1 MSSLRFIIVCNEVQ
15 KRDSKTS
22 INSFDY
28 LDPKDNSTLDP
39 INDGSSS
46 DTCSEKEL
54 LKKKCKCG
62 SSKHQRASC
71 KTCLLNLTD

>member
-54 LKKKCKCG
+54 LKKSANVAVQNIKELPVKPVY
-62 SSKHQRASC
+62 
-71 KTCLLNLTD
+71 